1 MKISIPFSTAV
12 IDDPSRF
19 LQITDIGD
27 RGINAYV
34 SARMR
39 EQSIFRRVMP
49 PIAIPNHTTP
59 AHLEPSD
66 PNNLLDRIGR
76 AQPRTDNA
84 D

>member
-1 MKISIPFSTAV
+1 MLISIPFSTAV

-27 RGINAYV
+27 RGINAYI

-49 PIAIPNHTTP
+49 PVVIPNYTEQ
-59 AHLEPSD
+59 AQLEPID
-66 PNNLLDRIGR
+66 PVNILGR
-76 AQPRTDNA
+76 AQPRTNNA